1 MFSLIFIFFPQSFNM
16 RVSFGI
22 VKEVRKILSG
32 HGGEEFN
39 GKELKHSEQGNMNNR
54 TESVK

>member
-1 MFSLIFIFFPQSFNM
+1 M